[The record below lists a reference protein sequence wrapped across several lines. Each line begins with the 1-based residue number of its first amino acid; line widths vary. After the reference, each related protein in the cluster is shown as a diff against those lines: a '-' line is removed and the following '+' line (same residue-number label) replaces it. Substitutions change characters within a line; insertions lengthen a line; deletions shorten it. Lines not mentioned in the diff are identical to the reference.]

1 MDLYQMHIG
10 FPDCLDIC
18 ISREDFSYSCRS
30 SYKSDSK
37 SLAHGDCVSCTN
49 KTLFQCLCSANKC
62 DLNILSG
69 ALRTIRLRRVS
80 TQGYRIQL
88 HTFPTSSASGTKDIS
103 FILMHKYYQ
112 APKYN
117 AKCVKLFERTV

>member
-1 MDLYQMHIG
+1 MRTELFQMHIG
-10 FPDCLDIC
+10 FLECLDIY
-18 ISREDFSYSCRS
+18 ISSKDFSYSRRS

-37 SLAHGDCVSCTN
+37 SLAHGECVSCTN

-80 TQGYRIQL
+80 TRGYRIQL
-88 HTFPTSSASGTKDIS
+88 HTFPTSSAPGTKDIS
-103 FILMHKYYQ
+103 FIVHKYYQ
-112 APKYN
+112 APKYIIQN
-117 AKCVKLFERTV
+117 VLHIS